1 MASIE
6 QISVDKHE
14 CVSIFNDR
22 SVGLTAII
30 AVHDTTLG
38 PGLGGCRM
46 KMYDSLD
53 EAMYDVLRL
62 SQGMTY
68 KNALAGL
75 PLGGGKSVIIKD
87 NALEE
92 GRDDFFLAFGRCVA
106 AMNGKYITAED
117 IGTRVSDME
126 TVLQVC
132 DFVTGR
138 DPAKGG
144 AGDPSPWTAQGVFEG
159 MRACLEATFDSA
171 SFAEKRV
178 AIQGVGSVGHH
189 LARHL
194 VEAGARITIT
204 DPDEERLRAV
214 VDELGAEVVS
224 LDEIY
229 SVDCD
234 IFAPC
239 AIGATINGKTIPQ
252 LSCSIVAGAANNQLI
267 TDDIEAELAS
277 RGILYAPDFA
287 INAGGVI
294 MCADELEPDGFKA
307 ERVKERVSHVYDTIV
322 AVLKRAKSENA
333 LAGQVAIQ
341 LAKDRIQAAR
351 KE

>member
-6 QISVDKHE
+6 EISVQEHE
-14 CVSIFNDR
+14 CVSIFKDR
-22 SVGLTAII
+22 SAGLTAII

-87 NALEE
+87 NTLEE
-92 GRDDFFLAFGRCVA
+92 GREEFFLAFGRCVA

-126 TVLQVC
+126 AVLKVC

-144 AGDPSPWTAQGVFEG
+144 AGDPSPFTAQGVFEG
-159 MRACLEATFDSA
+159 MRACLEAKFDSA
-171 SFAEKRV
+171 SFSGKHV

-194 VEAGARITIT
+194 VEAGARITIA
-204 DPDEERLRAV
+204 DPNESQLAAV
-214 VDELGAEVVS
+214 VSELGAEVVS
-224 LDEIY
+224 LDDIY

-239 AIGATINGKTIPQ
+239 AIGATINERTIPQ
-252 LSCSIVAGAANNQLI
+252 LSCSIVAGAANNQLV
-267 TDDIEAELAS
+267 TEEIESELAARS
-277 RGILYAPDFA
+277 ILYAPDFA
-287 INAGGVI
+287 LNAGGVI
-294 MCADELEPDGFKA
+294 MCADELEADGFNA
-307 ERVKERVSHVYDTIV
+307 ERVRGRVSGVYDTLV
-322 AVLKRAKSENA
+322 AILKRAKSENA
-333 LAGQVAIQ
+333 MAGQVAVQ
-341 LAKDRIQAAR
+341 LAKDRIEAAR
-351 KE
+351 RG